1 MTNKSNDIV
10 RVSNFIRLKEEEKKI
25 VGTFGKIV
33 EKELESN
40 FIDSK
45 RLIRK
50 ILDEKYKIKPS
61 FFFNTLSSTLWI
73 LKFNRIVI
81 IIIEIFRTNL
91 NLSTKFGITL

>member
-1 MTNKSNDIV
+1 MTNKSDDIV

-50 ILDEKYKIKPS
+50 ILGEKYKIKPPS
-61 FFFNTLSSTLWI
+61 FF
-73 LKFNRIVI
+73 
-81 IIIEIFRTNL
+81 
-91 NLSTKFGITL
+91 

>member
-1 MTNKSNDIV
+1 MTNKSDDIV

-50 ILDEKYKIKPS
+50 ILDEKYKIKP
-61 FFFNTLSSTLWI
+61 FFFSTLSPTLWI